1 MEDRNNYVLRKIRYA
16 LNLKD
21 KDIVKI
27 FSLDNY
33 DVDETTVR
41 QFMEKLDTPAFRKL
55 NDKTLERFLNGLITF
70 KRGPKEGAVKTKPNR
85 VLMPENKK
93 DFK

>member
-1 MEDRNNYVLRKIRYA
+1 MEDRNNFVLRKIRYA

-33 DVDETTVR
+33 ETDETTVR
-41 QFMEKLDTPAFRKL
+41 QYMEKIDTPSFRKL
-55 NDKTLERFLNGLITF
+55 NDETLERFLNGLITF
-70 KRGPKEGAVKTKPNR
+70 KRGKKEGGVKTKPKR
-85 VLMPENKK
+85 ILMPDNKK